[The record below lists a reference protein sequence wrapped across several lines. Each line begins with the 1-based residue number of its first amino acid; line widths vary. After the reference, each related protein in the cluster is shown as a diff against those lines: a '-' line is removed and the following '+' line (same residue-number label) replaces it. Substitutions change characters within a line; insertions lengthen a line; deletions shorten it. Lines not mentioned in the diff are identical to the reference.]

1 MIECTNAGNP
11 RDRLCTPGTD
21 VTKDLPPCR
30 TLDADD
36 STSVVLEQQGP
47 GRADIGAGGYA
58 DDTEVVAPS
67 AAALRRTVPAT
78 EKWLQ
83 LTGQDVN
90 VGKSTVLRSRSDL
103 WFSSACGVC
112 VCVCVVCMCAFLS

>member
-1 MIECTNAGNP
+1 MV
-11 RDRLCTPGTD
+11 
-21 VTKDLPPCR
+21 VTRDLPPFR

-36 STSVVLEQQGP
+36 PTSVVLEQQGP
-47 GRADIGAGGYA
+47 RRADIGAGGYA

-67 AAALRRTVPAT
+67 AAALRGTVLAT

-90 VGKSTVLRSRSDL
+90 AGKSTVWTLDSD
-103 WFSSACGVC
+103 AGQPI
-112 VCVCVVCMCAFLS
+112 